1 MALAAAV
8 GAGCLMLMA
17 EVPAP
22 LILPALSV
30 VMVLFG
36 FGMAASL
43 YLKGSRLTGPPSA
56 AWEVASALVFFGFAA
71 GILSNPGEA
80 VAVLDEIAS
89 ALAQRSHL

>member
-56 AWEVASALVFFGFAA
+56 AWEVAGALVFFGFAA